1 MAPQRPARA
10 YAGGLATVDDAS
22 MPCSRSFLRTHLVG
36 LLLAVTPAP
45 AAAAAPEPGPDP
57 APVGAWPLAGTPR
70 VVAAFSPPSQ
80 RWERG
85 HRGVDLAG
93 APAAPVLAALPG
105 VVSYAGRIAGRGV
118 VVVDHG
124 TTRTTYEPVLA
135 EVATGDP
142 VAAGERI
149 GWLHTTGSHCAPA
162 ACLHW
167 GWRQGEVYLDPL
179 DLVGGGGV
187 RLLPLW
193 ALPGPVPMVVPMVA
207 PQARG
212 WAWR

>member
-1 MAPQRPARA
+1 
-10 YAGGLATVDDAS
+10 
-22 MPCSRSFLRTHLVG
+22 MPRTTHHLRTHLLG
-36 LLLAVTPAP
+36 LLLAGSSTLAAPPAP
-45 AAAAAPEPGPDP
+45 DP
-57 APVGAWPLAGTPR
+57 PPVGHWPLAGTTR

-93 APAAPVLAALPG
+93 SPADPVVAALPG
-105 VVSYAGRIAGRGV
+105 EVSFAGRIAGRGV

-135 EVATGDP
+135 EAAVGDL
-142 VAAGERI
+142 VDAGSRI

-167 GWRQGEVYLDPL
+167 GWRQGELYLDPL

-193 ALPGPVPMVVPMVA
+193 ALPGPVPLVVP